1 MEKYTM
7 FMDWKN
13 QYCQND
19 YTTQSSLAFFNDP
32 ADVGNLISGSSAF
45 SKSYLHIWKFSVHLL
60 LKLIFFRVL
69 VYIFWTYLN
78 SFGIASCSHLTFGFL
93 HFVMLVFTF
102 QNFIKITPLLI
113 FNKFSLLILFIV
125 CIFLP
130 ICHIYSFGFILV
142 GF

>member
-69 VYIFWTYLN
+69 VYIF
-78 SFGIASCSHLTFGFL
+78 
-93 HFVMLVFTF
+93 
-102 QNFIKITPLLI
+102 
-113 FNKFSLLILFIV
+113 
-125 CIFLP
+125 
-130 ICHIYSFGFILV
+130 
-142 GF
+142 